1 MPNTRRVL
9 IWTLP
14 AVALALV
21 GLAVYWLAG
30 GPATDAEGGP
40 SRLERE
46 TAEAAPPDLPV
57 PDGSHAP
64 KPPTPRE
71 EKLSGGLRGRLV
83 TPDFRP
89 VRGKGQV
96 EAVRGSNFGLPGLG
110 TAEKL
115 GIRAPLDGEGRFTLA
130 GLPVIDG
137 LVLQVEGENF
147 ASTEAG
153 PFLVDAGSTRDVGDL
168 MVQRGTDIVV
178 TVLDPKNKPVED
190 AKLWLFQTAF
200 EPGLD
205 DPASAEA
212 VTDEHGQ
219 ARFPHARTALFSV
232 RAKAE
237 GFALAQLQ
245 SGPLP
250 GETPAEYQVV
260 LNLVEPQP
268 LEGLVVGEPGGK
280 PLAGAQVDALPIDA
294 GLGGGRTTTDEE
306 GHFSIL
312 DIAPGNYMV
321 AARAKGYSAHSERTW
336 AGKGPALVELH
347 LKKQGSLSGTVV
359 GDDGQPI
366 TAFQIQPRS
375 HRGRLDPPYPRQ
387 SLMKIRNEQGEFEI
401 EGLDPAFWCL
411 EVWAQGYALT
421 ESPCVKVRQGQDVT
435 GYVVKLS
442 RGATLKGTVVD
453 DSGAPVEG
461 ARVSLHANQEPDLE
475 ALRDTEPSAA
485 LGAEDRT
492 DNQGRFEL
500 HDLAARAFQV
510 EVDHKDFAIVRRNDV
525 KSVAGKEVEV
535 EPFVLTRSGSVTGKA
550 LSSLGD
556 PISGV
561 TVYLYLVGS
570 WTRQATSDGQGVF
583 RFERLPE
590 GDYEL
595 TCYGR
600 NPDLFAQLSTLEGP
614 NKPQAFRIAPGE
626 VVQHDVV
633 ALE

>member
-1 MPNTRRVL
+1 M
-9 IWTLP
+9 
-14 AVALALV
+14 ALALV
-21 GLAVYWLAG
+21 GLAVYWLGGGPAGDAG
-30 GPATDAEGGP
+30 GPTT
-40 SRLERE
+40 RLEHE
-46 TAEAAPPDLPV
+46 AVEAAPPDLPK
-57 PDGSHAP
+57 PEGSHAP
-64 KPPTPRE
+64 KPTTRA
-71 EKLSGGLRGRLV
+71 EKPSGGLRGRLV

-96 EAVRGSNFGLPGLG
+96 EAVRGSNLGVPGLG

-130 GLPVIDG
+130 GLPVTDG
-137 LVLQVEGENF
+137 LVLQLAGENF
-147 ASTEAG
+147 ASTDAG
-153 PFLVDAGSTRDVGDL
+153 PFLVDAGNTRDVGDL

-178 TVLDPKNKPVED
+178 TVLDPEAKPVGD

-205 DPASAEA
+205 DPPSAEA
-212 VTDEHGQ
+212 VTDEQGT
-219 ARFPHARTALFSV
+219 ARFPHARSALFSV

-245 SGPLP
+245 AGPLP
-250 GETPAEYQVV
+250 GEEPAEYQVV
-260 LNLVEPQP
+260 VNLAEAQP
-268 LEGLVVGEPGGK
+268 LEGLVIGEPDGQ
-280 PLAGAQVDALPIDA
+280 PLAGATVEAVPIDP
-294 GLGGGRTTTDEE
+294 GNGGGRTTTDEE
-306 GHFSIL
+306 GHFSIP
-312 DIAPGNYMV
+312 DIAPGNYQV
-321 AARAKGYSAHSERTW
+321 AAHAKGYSAHSERTW
-336 AGKGPALVELH
+336 AGKGPTTLELH
-347 LKKQGSLSGTVV
+347 LKKQGSLRGTVV

-366 TAFQIQPRS
+366 TAFQLQPRS

-387 SLMKIRNEQGEFEI
+387 SLMKVKNEQGEFLI

-411 EVWAQGYALT
+411 EVWAQGYAVT
-421 ESPCVKVRQGQDVT
+421 ESPCVKVRQGQDLT
-435 GYVVKLS
+435 GYVVKLA
-442 RGATLKGTVVD
+442 RGATLKGVVVD
-453 DSGAPVEG
+453 DSGAPVPG
-461 ARVSLHANQEPDLE
+461 ARISLHPNQEPDLE

-485 LGAEDRT
+485 MGAEDRT
-492 DNQGRFEL
+492 DEQGRFEL
-500 HDLAARAFQV
+500 KDLAAKLFQV

-525 KSVAGKEVEV
+525 KSVAGKDTELEA
-535 EPFVLTRSGSVTGKA
+535 FVLTRSGSVTGKA

-561 TVYLYLVGS
+561 TVYLYMVGS

-583 RFERLPE
+583 RFERLPV

-600 NPDLFAQLSTLEGP
+600 NPDLFAMLSSLDGP
-614 NKPQAFRIAPGE
+614 NKPQSFRVAPGE

>member
-14 AVALALV
+14 VVALALV
-21 GLAVYWLAG
+21 GLAVYWLGG
-30 GPATDAEGGP
+30 GPAADTEGP
-40 SRLERE
+40 ARLEHETVE
-46 TAEAAPPDLPV
+46 TAKPDLPV
-57 PDGSHAP
+57 PEGHAP

-71 EKLSGGLRGRLV
+71 EKASGGLRGRLV

-96 EAVRGSNFGLPGLG
+96 EAVRGSNLGVPGLG

-130 GLPVIDG
+130 GLPVTDG
-137 LVLQVEGENF
+137 LVLQLAGENF
-147 ASTEAG
+147 AQADAG
-153 PFLVDAGSTRDVGDL
+153 PFLVDAGTTRDVGDL
-168 MVQRGTDIVV
+168 MVERGTDIVV
-178 TVLDPKNKPVED
+178 TVLDPKGKPVAD
-190 AKLWLFQTAF
+190 AKLWLFQTAV
-200 EPGLD
+200 EVGLD
-205 DPASAEA
+205 DPPSAEG
-212 VTDEHGQ
+212 VTDEKGL
-219 ARFPHARTALFSV
+219 ARFPHARSALFSV

-260 LNLVEPQP
+260 INLAEAQP
-268 LEGLVVGEPGGK
+268 LEGLVIGEPGGQ
-280 PLAGAQVDALPIDA
+280 PLAGAQVDAVPIDP
-294 GLGGGRTTTDEE
+294 GNGGGRTTTDKD
-306 GHFSIL
+306 GRFSIP

-347 LKKQGSLSGTVV
+347 LKKQGTLSGTVV
-359 GDDGQPI
+359 GDDGKPI

-387 SLMKIRNEQGEFEI
+387 SLMKIRNENGEFEI
-401 EGLDPAFWCL
+401 DDLDPAFWCL

-435 GYVVKLS
+435 GYVVKLA

-453 DSGAPVEG
+453 DAGTPIEG
-461 ARVSLHANQEPDLE
+461 ARVSLHPNQEPDRE
-475 ALRDTEPSAA
+475 ALRDPEPSAA
-485 LGAEDRT
+485 MGAEART
-492 DNQGRFEL
+492 DAQGRFEL
-500 HDLAARAFQV
+500 RELAAKVFQV

-525 KSVAGKEVEV
+525 KSVAGKETEV

-561 TVYLYLVGS
+561 TVYLYLQGS

-590 GDYEL
+590 GEYEL
-595 TCYGR
+595 SCYGR
-600 NPDLFAQLSTLEGP
+600 NPDLFAQLASLEGP
-614 NKPQAFRIAPGE
+614 NKPQAFRVSPGE